1 MGVKPKVFVITP
13 FNEDLLALYDELKK
27 TFAEEYEFNNAG
39 DLDNQQ
45 NILKD
50 IVVGINNAD
59 IIIADLT
66 NLNANVF
73 YELGLAHAMN
83 KKVII
88 ITQDIS
94 ELPFDIKSYR
104 ANQYSLL
111 FYKLPKLIDKL
122 RELLA
127 GAIDGSIQY
136 GNPVSDFVPKLS
148 IAKPEIQVSVEEPT
162 KNDILEVEESDGE
175 GGFLDYIA
183 DIQDNATKMTSELN
197 LMTDEMQELNS
208 SVDTATQE
216 INRVKSKSGTTDASF
231 VRSVCRKLA
240 SPTERLAQ
248 QVKGHT
254 IEIAKCWKVIENDYL
269 SLLDNKYTQN
279 VGNIQGLKDS
289 VNELRVM
296 QGSIKGSNE
305 KIESFIS
312 VLQNT
317 LGIERKLSQAVSALI
332 VEFQAYLRET
342 DIMYSSIDRI
352 ISKSDIVIEKIEA

>member
-1 MGVKPKVFVITP
+1 MGEKPKVFVITP

-39 DLDNQQ
+39 DLDSQQ

-136 GNPVSDFVPKLS
+136 GNPVSDFVPQLS
-148 IAKPEIQVSVEEPT
+148 IVKPEIQVSVEEPT
-162 KNDILEVEESDGE
+162 KNDI
-175 GGFLDYIA
+175 A
-183 DIQDNATKMTSELN
+183 DIQDNATKMISELN

-240 SPTERLAQ
+240 SPMERLAQ

-279 VGNIQGLKDS
+279 VGNLQGLKDS

-296 QGSIKGSNE
+296 QVSIKGSNE